1 MENIYP
7 ATVANLNRIEWNNEP
22 VLTTA
27 QLADKYETS
36 TETLRHNFNNNR
48 ERFIEGKHFFKL
60 EGEDLTSFGKIFPEA
75 TSKFSPVLY
84 LWTDDDDNAF
94 DETVWSTGELW
105 DYAGGRFYRL
115 DKAAYITRHYLA
127 RLWNGEN
134 ETNDRIKKGW
144 AFIRW
149 FNAFLPTFFKDNVK
163 YWCGGQYPNY
173 NFEEPTQYAPITH
186 DERNFIADFL
196 AKSRTAFNNL
206 AETLNLEAE

>member
-84 LWTDDDDNAF
+84 LWTKRGAARHCKSIGTDVAWEVFELLEDTYFNRAVEKEVPAINDFERGKELAKIVPFTKDAF
-94 DETVWSTGELW
+94 KQDKLIC
-105 DYAGGRFYRL
+105 
-115 DKAAYITRHYLA
+115 KAANLIL
-127 RLWNGEN
+127 G
-134 ETNDRIKKGW
+134 
-144 AFIRW
+144 
-149 FNAFLPTFFKDNVK
+149 
-163 YWCGGQYPNY
+163 Y
-173 NFEEPTQYAPITH
+173 NFLDEPSPKPQQ
-186 DERNFIADFL
+186 
-196 AKSRTAFNNL
+196 
-206 AETLNLEAE
+206 LNLFFPAE